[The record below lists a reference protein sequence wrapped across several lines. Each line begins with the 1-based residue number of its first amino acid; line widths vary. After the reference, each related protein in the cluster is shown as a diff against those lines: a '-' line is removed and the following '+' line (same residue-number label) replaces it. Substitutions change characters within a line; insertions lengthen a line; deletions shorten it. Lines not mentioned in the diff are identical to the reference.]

1 MNKHSLLQ
9 LEPPGGW
16 RTQPQARIPPLAPD
30 QAALWQRL
38 LMQAIERVGK
48 LDAAN
53 LWRMLMR
60 HPRLLRGFLSFA
72 PVLMPY
78 GELPRR
84 DTELVILR
92 VAWNCRSR
100 YEWGQHVDIGLRAGL
115 APEAILRLT
124 QGPAEAGWNEQERL
138 LLQAVDELHR
148 DCLVGEATWR
158 GLAGHYD
165 ERRLLELLMLAGF
178 YRGLAGVLNSTGLP
192 LDASLQA
199 RPAVA
204 GDPPGVDVS

>member
-1 MNKHSLLQ
+1 MDKNSLLQ
-9 LEPPGGW
+9 LVPPDGW
-16 RTQPQARIPPLAPD
+16 QSPQHARIPPLGLE
-30 QAALWQRL
+30 QATLWQRL
-38 LMQAIERVGK
+38 LMQTIERIGK

-53 LWRMLMR
+53 LWRLLMR
-60 HPRLLRGFLSFA
+60 NPRLLRGFLTFA

-115 APEAILRLT
+115 DPEAILRLT
-124 QGPAEAGWNEQERL
+124 RGPAAHGWSEGERL
-138 LLQAVDELHR
+138 LLQAVDELHQ
-148 DCLVGEATWR
+148 DCLVDDATWR

-199 RPAVA
+199 QPSLVRQQRQE
-204 GDPPGVDVS
+204 DES